1 MSYQGF
7 TEEFVETFDNTDYS
21 LAISLDINDID
32 PRILEIYTRFWNLG
46 WLDNFGN
53 QCFLMSDVLRKI
65 LRLHGIEAHTQ
76 EAIFDY
82 THPKKQWYQRIGAP
96 MEFAHGGMIDTHRV
110 VVTKNLI
117 LDWAHRDSIYR
128 QCGAMSPRA
137 FIGNRDSN
145 KTEQVFDFFGR
156 GKWTSKKNHVDSKN
170 IVILQRDTVRQLVHE
185 YFNTYRV

>member
-117 LDWAHRDSIYR
+117 LDWAHRDSI
-128 QCGAMSPRA
+128 
-137 FIGNRDSN
+137 
-145 KTEQVFDFFGR
+145 
-156 GKWTSKKNHVDSKN
+156 
-170 IVILQRDTVRQLVHE
+170 
-185 YFNTYRV
+185 